1 MKGLTHILFCLS
13 FVTANAQRPWT
24 ANQCMQ
30 YAVTH
35 NHEVRLQHI
44 ALDNYQ
50 TEKIRQTAAFLP
62 TAETNIG
69 GQYNF
74 GRAID
79 PETNTYTNVSTFYNS
94 YNISASIPVFDGFQR
109 YNNLRAAKADVL
121 MGKSQ
126 LLALKD
132 ATAQKVLQTYLQ
144 LLYYKG
150 CIDIAI
156 QKRAESEMLLKQTQL
171 MVEVGQKGE
180 ADVAQIQATF
190 AADDYEVT
198 HQQGLYAQTLLTMK
212 QQMNYPIN
220 EPLEITAYDETLQ
233 DAALVNQSEIL
244 AEAKRNNPEIKQ
256 AEYSLKSAQY
266 AYRSSKGALFPTL
279 SIGVGASTAYY
290 KQQNLPHTSSFGK
303 QFRNNAG
310 EFVYATLSIPLFNR
324 LNTLT
329 T

>member
-44 ALDNYQ
+44 TIDNYQ
-50 TEKIRQTAAFLP
+50 TEKLRQTAAFLP

-132 ATAQKVLQTYLQ
+132 ATAQRFYKPIYNYSITKVALTLP
-144 LLYYKG
+144 YK
-150 CIDIAI
+150 
-156 QKRAESEMLLKQTQL
+156 KELK
-171 MVEVGQKGE
+171 
-180 ADVAQIQATF
+180 
-190 AADDYEVT
+190 
-198 HQQGLYAQTLLTMK
+198 
-212 QQMNYPIN
+212 
-220 EPLEITAYDETLQ
+220 
-233 DAALVNQSEIL
+233 
-244 AEAKRNNPEIKQ
+244 AKC
-256 AEYSLKSAQY
+256 Y
-266 AYRSSKGALFPTL
+266 
-279 SIGVGASTAYY
+279 
-290 KQQNLPHTSSFGK
+290 
-303 QFRNNAG
+303 
-310 EFVYATLSIPLFNR
+310 
-324 LNTLT
+324 
-329 T
+329 